1 MGKSRY
7 ATLECR
13 QLRYIYLVDDDHK
26 RAEIIRIPYG
36 ARDLEKFFEEEL
48 P

>member
-1 MGKSRY
+1 MRRLNADNY
-7 ATLECR
+7 AIL
-13 QLRYIYLVDDDHK
+13 YLADEEHK
-26 RAEIIRIPYG
+26 RVEIIRIPYG